1 MESTMITEKEK
12 KQTKSSA
19 DNGDFSPERIT
30 RLALQLSSKMDNA
43 IKDIQKITFQSRIL
57 SLNAKVEAARA
68 GEVGAAFSVVATEMG
83 SLSQEISGLVENL
96 EGEASKDFK
105 EIAKINENIST
116 NYRGLRLSDL
126 ALTNIDL
133 IDRNLYERS
142 CDVRWWATD
151 NSLVD
156 ALTKKTPD
164 AYDYASKRM
173 GIILDAYTVYFDL
186 VLCNPEG
193 MIVANG
199 RSDRYRSIGE
209 DASRSKW
216 FQEAMKCATGDD
228 FGWGIVHRSPLVNNE
243 LALIY
248 TTAVRENG
256 DKYGN
261 VIGAL
266 GIIFKFAAL
275 AQTIVETTPLSKEE
289 KEKSRVCI
297 VDEKGLV
304 LADTHH
310 RNLEDTIDFTG
321 KFKLFETKKGFILA
335 EYNNE
340 KCCIA
345 HAKAPGYETYTTGWH
360 SLIIQTM

>member
-1 MESTMITEKEK
+1 MITEKEK
-12 KQTKSSA
+12 SPAKQPA
-19 DNGDFSPERIT
+19 DNGTFSPERIT
-30 RLALQLSSKMDNA
+30 NLAIQLSSKMDSA
-43 IKDIQKITFQSRIL
+43 IKDIQKITFQSKIL

-96 EGEASKDFK
+96 EKDASKDFK

-116 NYRGLRLSDL
+116 NYKGLRLSDL

-151 NSLVD
+151 SSFVD
-156 ALTKKTPD
+156 ALSKKTPEV
-164 AYDYASKRM
+164 YNLASQRM
-173 GIILDAYTVYFDL
+173 GIILNAYTVYFDL

-199 RSDRYRSIGE
+199 RSDRYRSVGE

-228 FGWGIVHRSPLVNNE
+228 FGWGVVHRSPLVNNE

-261 VIGAL
+261 IIGAL
-266 GIIFKFAAL
+266 GIIFKFSAL
-275 AQTIVETTPLSKEE
+275 AQTIVENTPLSKEE
-289 KEKSRVCI
+289 KPKSRVCV
-297 VDEKGLV
+297 VDAKGLV

-310 RNLEDTIDFTG
+310 RNLEDTIDFPN
-321 KFKLFETKKGFILA
+321 KFTLFEGKKGFIITD
-335 EYNNE
+335 YNNT

-345 HAKAPGYETYTTGWH
+345 HARAPGYETYTTGWH

>member
-1 MESTMITEKEK
+1 MVTEKEDI
-12 KQTKSSA
+12 QPNQSE
-19 DNGDFSPERIT
+19 DNGNFSPERIT
-30 RLALQLSSKMDNA
+30 ELALQLSSKMDTVIN
-43 IKDIQKITFQSRIL
+43 DIQKITFQSRIL

-68 GEVGAAFSVVATEMG
+68 GEVGATFSVVATEMG
-83 SLSQEISGLVENL
+83 SLSQEISDLVENL

-105 EIAKINENIST
+105 EIAKINEHIST
-116 NYRGLRLSDL
+116 NYKGLRLSDL

-151 NSLVD
+151 SSLVD
-156 ALTKKTPD
+156 ALTKKTPE
-164 AYDYASKRM
+164 AYNFASKRM

-193 MIVANG
+193 MIVSNG
-199 RSDRYRSIGE
+199 RSDQYRSVGE
-209 DASRSKW
+209 DVSRTKW
-216 FQEAMKCATGDD
+216 FQEAIKCATGDD
-228 FGWGIVHRSPLVNNE
+228 FGWSDVHRSPLVNDE
-243 LALIY
+243 LVLIY

-256 DKYGN
+256 EKYGN
-261 VIGAL
+261 VIGAI

-275 AQTIVETTPLSKEE
+275 AQTIVEDTPLSKEE
-289 KEKSRVCI
+289 KQKSRVCI
-297 VDEKGLV
+297 VDEKGLA

-310 RNLEDTIDFTG
+310 RNLEDTINFTG
-321 KFKLFETKKGFILA
+321 KFKLFEDKKGFTITDY
-335 EYNNE
+335 ENK
-340 KCCIA
+340 KCVIA